1 MTSDYIVLQQ
11 LSLNLVQLRSSCEQM
26 RRLVLD
32 TWPDLT
38 DPNSVKITN
47 SLMSQLFKNYNLFMY
62 AYPEFYSLY
71 TEIKT
76 LFRQHSQNLAPHYC
90 QAWLNYYHTDEFITW
105 HRHNLSLN
113 CGYHGFFCVDT
124 EPSKTTYRLP
134 DGTEFDVIGK
144 NNLLILSKNQGD
156 SHRTWPWHRPEPRIT
171 IAFDIVPATHI
182 DPSDRLNHWIPI

>member
-1 MTSDYIVLQQ
+1 MTSDYIVSQQ
-11 LSLNLVQLRSSCEQM
+11 LSLNLIQLRSSCEQM

-32 TWPDLT
+32 TWPNLT
-38 DPNSVKITN
+38 DPNTVKITN
-47 SLMSQLFKNYNLFMY
+47 SLMSQLFKNYNIFMY

-71 TEIKT
+71 REIQT
-76 LFRQHSQNLAPHYC
+76 LFRQHSKNQHPHYC

-124 EPSKTTYRLP
+124 EPSKTTYRLQ

-144 NNLLILSKNQGD
+144 NNMLILSKNEGD
-156 SHRTWPWHRPEPRIT
+156 SHRTWPWHKPEPRIT

-182 DPSDRLNHWIPI
+182 DPCDRLNHWIPI